1 MPVLGRRVFILLA
14 LLMNASVWGAAPGAL
29 EYQLKAVFLFNFTQF
44 VEWPPSAFNDS
55 HSPVTICVLGNDPFG
70 TYLDEAV
77 QEEKVN
83 GRSLVVARLSQSDD
97 VSGCHVLFISRSEAA
112 HLKQLLK
119 QLNGQR
125 VLTVS
130 DIEGFAEQGG
140 VIGFFTLENK
150 IRLRINMASA
160 KRADLTI
167 SSKLLRPAEIVAAAT
182 E

>member
-1 MPVLGRRVFILLA
+1 MPVLGRRLFILLA
-14 LLMNASVWGAAPGAL
+14 LLMNASIWAAAPGAL

-44 VEWPPSAFNDS
+44 IEWPPGAFNDGQ
-55 HSPVTICVLGNDPFG
+55 SPVAICVLGSDPFG
-70 TYLDEAV
+70 PYLDEVA
-77 QEEKVN
+77 QGEKVN
-83 GRSLVVARLSQSDD
+83 GRSLIVERLSKSED
-97 VSGCHVLFISRSEAA
+97 VGGCHVLFVSRSEEG
-112 HLKQLLK
+112 HLAQVLQ
-119 QLNGQR
+119 QLNGR
-125 VLTVS
+125 SVLTVS
-130 DIEGFAEQGG
+130 DIESFAERGG